1 MSLSEENQNKIL
13 NAWNSSKEE
22 PPSLMEL
29 TELCFGEGFDGRS
42 KEGRAV
48 KDFLASRQLR
58 ARASDE
64 YQAKGLIDLTQD
76 QKEFI
81 DNNLANM
88 KALEIARVL
97 FRNERLTNL
106 SQETRTVS

>member
-1 MSLSEENQNKIL
+1 MKLSEEHQQKIL
-13 NAWNSSKEE
+13 DAWNSSKDE

-48 KDFLASRQLR
+48 KDFLATRQLR

-64 YQAKGLIDLTQD
+64 YQAKGLLELTKD
-76 QKEFI
+76 QEEFI
-81 DNNLANM
+81 DNNLGY
-88 KALEIARVL
+88 
-97 FRNERLTNL
+97 RLTINA
-106 SQETRTVS
+106 TYRTFKRSAELKKDFN